1 MRTYKESIKRS
12 RREICSHHVRTVLD
26 VLPKAQGLL
35 NLRGVR
41 QFTVF

>member
-1 MRTYKESIKRS
+1 M
-12 RREICSHHVRTVLD
+12 SHHVRTVLD

-41 QFTVF
+41 ESTVF